1 MTEKSGAPLP
11 EPVLNRQNCG
21 KNERFLVNFLLTLD
35 IFRYR
40 IPLCDRRERSRRF
53 LSELPPNFARHEKE
67 RRIMTR
73 ILLYSDEPILAKGLE
88 AVLRQ
93 VEGFELLPTCTTV
106 AGVIDQV
113 AHTIPDLVLMD
124 LTSEITF
131 AVLSELKHAMSST
144 KIVLWVNNISTEL
157 AFQAMGLG
165 VRGILRKT
173 LPTDLQ
179 VKCLQKVQAGELWFE
194 KALTDSFLCAR
205 RVALTQREGQLVTLL
220 SQGLKNKEIASTLM
234 ISEGT
239 VKVYL
244 SRLFQKVGVKDRFE
258 LALFGL
264 KNLTTGQLPAGEKG
278 ARSGVPGLRSLV
290 LERRVETPEPPARFA
305 TPIRTVVPRQ
315 Y

>member
-1 MTEKSGAPLP
+1 
-11 EPVLNRQNCG
+11 
-21 KNERFLVNFLLTLD
+21 
-35 IFRYR
+35 
-40 IPLCDRRERSRRF
+40 
-53 LSELPPNFARHEKE
+53 
-67 RRIMTR
+67 MTR

-88 AVLRQ
+88 SVLRQ
-93 VEGFELLPTCTTV
+93 VEGFELLPTCGSV
-106 AGVIDQV
+106 ACLLEQMASG
-113 AHTIPDLVLMD
+113 APDLVLMD
-124 LTSEITF
+124 LTPEVTF
-131 AVLSELKHAMSST
+131 GVLSDLKHAMNNCR
-144 KIVLWVNNISTEL
+144 IVLWVNSISTEL

-205 RVALTQREGQLVTLL
+205 RVALTQREGQLVSLL
-220 SQGLKNKEIASTLM
+220 SQGLKNKEIATTLM

-264 KNLTTGQLPAGEKG
+264 KNLTTGQLPVNEKG
-278 ARSGVPGLRSLV
+278 GRPTPSQMPGLRSLV
-290 LERRVETPEPPARFA
+290 LEKPSDRPETTARFA
-305 TPIRTVVPRQ
+305 TPMRPVPTRHF
-315 Y
+315 

>member
-1 MTEKSGAPLP
+1 MP
-11 EPVLNRQNCG
+11 G
-21 KNERFLVNFLLTLD
+21 KIPS
-35 IFRYR
+35 IF
-40 IPLCDRRERSRRF
+40 
-53 LSELPPNFARHEKE
+53 SELPVDNRSKWGENAKLN
-67 RRIMTR
+67 RRDQPKISFLWQAETAFQGVENQMTR

-88 AVLRQ
+88 SVLRQ
-93 VEGFELLPTCTTV
+93 VENFELLPTCTTV
-106 AGVIDQV
+106 AGLMEQI
-113 AHTIPDLVLMD
+113 AHGSPDLVLMD
-124 LTSEITF
+124 LTPEITF
-131 AVLSELKHAMSST
+131 GVMSELKHAMT
-144 KIVLWVNNISTEL
+144 TCKIVLWVNSISTEL

-205 RVALTQREGQLVTLL
+205 RVALTQREGQLVSLL

-264 KNLTTGQLPAGEKG
+264 KNLTTGQLPVAEKG
-278 ARSGVPGLRSLV
+278 QRSGATPMPGLRSLV
-290 LERRVETPEPPARFA
+290 LEKPAERAEPVARIPTPLRPVA
-305 TPIRTVVPRQ
+305 PRQ

>member
-1 MTEKSGAPLP
+1 
-11 EPVLNRQNCG
+11 
-21 KNERFLVNFLLTLD
+21 
-35 IFRYR
+35 
-40 IPLCDRRERSRRF
+40 
-53 LSELPPNFARHEKE
+53 
-67 RRIMTR
+67 MTR

-220 SQGLKNKEIASTLM
+220 SQGL
-234 ISEGT
+234 
-239 VKVYL
+239 
-244 SRLFQKVGVKDRFE
+244 
-258 LALFGL
+258 
-264 KNLTTGQLPAGEKG
+264 
-278 ARSGVPGLRSLV
+278 
-290 LERRVETPEPPARFA
+290 
-305 TPIRTVVPRQ
+305 
-315 Y
+315 

>member
-1 MTEKSGAPLP
+1 MDVSGGRKSGRGWP
-11 EPVLNRQNCG
+11 EKVEN
-21 KNERFLVNFLLTLD
+21 
-35 IFRYR
+35 
-40 IPLCDRRERSRRF
+40 
-53 LSELPPNFARHEKE
+53 
-67 RRIMTR
+67 MTR

-88 AVLRQ
+88 SVLRQ
-93 VEGFELLPTCTTV
+93 VDGFELLPTCGSV
-106 AGVIDQV
+106 ASLVEQMTQGS
-113 AHTIPDLVLMD
+113 PELVLMD
-124 LTSEITF
+124 LTPEITF
-131 AVLSELKHAMSST
+131 AVLNEMKHAMMSC
-144 KIVLWVNNISTEL
+144 KIVLWVNSISTEL

-179 VKCLQKVQAGELWFE
+179 VKCLQKVHAGELWFE

-205 RVALTQREGQLVTLL
+205 RVALTQREGQLVSLL
-220 SQGLKNKEIASTLM
+220 SQGLKNKEIASTLL

-264 KNLTTGQLPAGEKG
+264 KNLTTGQLPVGEKG
-278 ARSGVPGLRSLV
+278 QRANAGAMPGLRSLV
-290 LERRVETPEPPARFA
+290 LERPAERVESPTRTFA
-305 TPIRTVVPRQ
+305 TPLRPIAGGR

>member
-1 MTEKSGAPLP
+1 
-11 EPVLNRQNCG
+11 
-21 KNERFLVNFLLTLD
+21 
-35 IFRYR
+35 
-40 IPLCDRRERSRRF
+40 
-53 LSELPPNFARHEKE
+53 
-67 RRIMTR
+67 MTR

-113 AHTIPDLVLMD
+113 AHTVPDLVLMD

-165 VRGILRKT
+165 VRGILRRT

-220 SQGLKNKEIASTLM
+220 SQGLKNKEIATTLM

-264 KNLTTGQLPAGEKG
+264 KNLTTGQIPAGEKSPR
-278 ARSGVPGLRSLV
+278 AGVPGLRSLV
-290 LERRVETPEPPARFA
+290 LERRVEAPEPPARFA